1 MLKVGVKEWH
11 SPCQQE
17 DYRITTWA
25 VSGREAVHHVVVKDN
40 IRLMLNSTKPPRA
53 PVAELWCTCPWGVS
67 GSDSPCHLLVSKTSS
82 ANKILLR
89 SGKQLGSA
97 WEHLAAVFR
106 VHKAPAIWLVLGLQQ
121 EQLYL
126 FGFLFPTPCSAAFAF
141 AGKSCFL
148 SVKKRAKVYSVKWF
162 FSPLSPFRGD
172 WQDLQVSHYVSSCFQ
187 RLQTPRLLKINEL
200 DTVKA
205 QEFLAS
211 SRTTQYIM
219 AFKRKE
225 PTQVYTILLR
235 ITASLHFG
243 GLKFWVTWQCVCLH

>member
-25 VSGREAVHHVVVKDN
+25 VSGREAAHHVVVKDN
-40 IRLMLNSTKPPRA
+40 IRLMLNSTKPPWA

-97 WEHLAAVFR
+97 WEHLAAVLR
-106 VHKAPAIWLVLGLQQ
+106 VHKAHTAGPGTAARATLSVWISVPHPML
-121 EQLYL
+121 
-126 FGFLFPTPCSAAFAF
+126 CSFCF
-141 AGKSCFL
+141 RWQSCFL